1 MKKET
6 IASPLLV
13 AFAFFNIYIIW
24 GSTYLAV
31 AYGLKGFPPFILVSL
46 RYLVAGIIMLAWCK
60 IKGEKLPEMKFAL
73 RQAVSG
79 ILMLIGGT
87 GMIAWAEQY
96 ISSGQAAILVAT
108 EPLMF
113 LLLDRKRWSE
123 YFSNKYILAGLVI
136 GFTGI
141 FLFLKLGVAVVNPS
155 PMATIASIVVLVSA
169 MLWVFGSLI
178 TKDSKGES
186 STVMN
191 ASVQLLAAGFAGFAI
206 AFIKGE
212 QTDFSFSRV
221 SAEAWGGLIFLII
234 MGSLV
239 AYLSFIWLI
248 SIKPPAII
256 STHTYVNPVVAVF
269 LGWLFIHENVNTPQL
284 LSLLVILTGILLVNV
299 PGYMDRKKVPD
310 TKTAQ
315 KVDIT

>member
-1 MKKET
+1 MTAKHT
-6 IASPLLV
+6 SPLLV

-31 AYGLKGFPPFILVSL
+31 AYGLQGFPPFILVGL
-46 RYLVAGIIMLAWCK
+46 RYLSAGTLMLTWCK
-60 IKGEKLPEMKFAL
+60 IKGEKFPEFKFIWKQAL
-73 RQAVSG
+73 SG
-79 ILMLIGGT
+79 TLMLVGGT

-113 LLLDRKRWSE
+113 LLIDRKRWGE
-123 YFSNKYILAGLVI
+123 YFSNRYILAGLVI

-141 FLFLKLGVAVVNPS
+141 FLFLKLGVAVTHPS
-155 PMATIASIVVLVSA
+155 PMATIASVVVLFSA

-178 TKDSKGES
+178 IKDNKGDS

-191 ASVQLLAAGFAGFAI
+191 ASIQLLAASFVCAIVVACKGEYAGF
-206 AFIKGE
+206 
-212 QTDFSFSRV
+212 SFGKV
-221 SAEAWGGLIFLII
+221 SLPAWGGLVFLIV

-269 LGWLFIHENVNTPQL
+269 LGWLFIKESVNTAQL
-284 LSLLVILTGILLVNV
+284 LSLFIILAGILLVNV
-299 PGYMDRKKVPD
+299 PGYLKRND
-310 TKTAQ
+310 TVENK
-315 KVDIT
+315 